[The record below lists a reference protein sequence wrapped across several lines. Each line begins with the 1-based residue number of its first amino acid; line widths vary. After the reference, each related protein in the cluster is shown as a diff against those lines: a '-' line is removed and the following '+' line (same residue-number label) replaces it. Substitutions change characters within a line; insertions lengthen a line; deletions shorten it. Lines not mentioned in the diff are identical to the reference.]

1 MTWEKKSCQKRGIV
15 GETSFGVAMTSVK
28 CRLTSRNL
36 TSSLVCLSRTVIQDS
51 RRMESESGGVYV
63 SFKTL
68 WASPGAKVYGLK
80 VKLNRPSSSPDINYP
95 RIFVC

>member
-1 MTWEKKSCQKRGIV
+1 MSIDKQKLNLM
-15 GETSFGVAMTSVK
+15 FGLFK
-28 CRLTSRNL
+28 PNND
-36 TSSLVCLSRTVIQDS
+36 SSLVCLSRTMIQDS

-95 RIFVC
+95 CIFVCLNNPIIVK